1 MLAGI
6 VPLILIIFG
15 IIGLFNIGL
24 ININKNK
31 CPKCNSTV
39 INNTNITNLTKQY
52 DVSWIEIHVLNCL
65 NIHLVW
71 SYKYAIVFDAGSTN
85 TRMYIYQWIEGF
97 KAYSGKPLVTLI
109 V

>member
-6 VPLILIIFG
+6 IPLVLIIFG

-52 DVSWIEIHVLNCL
+52 DVS
-65 NIHLVW
+65 
-71 SYKYAIVFDAGSTN
+71 
-85 TRMYIYQWIEGF
+85 
-97 KAYSGKPLVTLI
+97 
-109 V
+109 